1 MGLIGVVYMSHVMN
15 TYARLPVA
23 FSHGDGS
30 WVTDTEGKLY
40 LDALSGIAVNTLG
53 HNHPELVAAIAAQ
66 AGRLLHTSNLYQMPL
81 QEQLANRLC
90 AISGM
95 QEVFFCNSGCEANE
109 AAIKL
114 ARFYGNQ
121 RGIENPTI
129 VVMEKSFH
137 GRTMAT
143 LTATGNRKIQAG
155 FEPLVAGF
163 LRVPYNDLA
172 AIREVAQHNK
182 SIVAVMYEAVQGEGG
197 IHMADLDFQ
206 RGVRQLCDENA
217 WLMICD
223 EVQCGI
229 GRTGPWFGFQ
239 HAGIVPDVATLAKGL
254 AGGVPVGACLASGKA
269 TGLFGP
275 GNHGTTFG
283 GNQLAMTAAL
293 TTLDVVEKEG
303 LRENAVRIGQLIRD
317 ELKTTLAGV
326 AGVVDIRGNGLM
338 IGIELDRPCG
348 AIVQKGLEAGVLINV
363 TADCVVRLL
372 PALNFG
378 EDDAHELVARLAKLI
393 RAFLAG

>member
-143 LTATGNRKIQAG
+143 LSATGNRKIQAG

-269 TGLFGP
+269 AGLFGP

-317 ELKTTLAGV
+317 ELKTALAGV
-326 AGVVDIRGNGLM
+326 AGVVDIRGNGPM

>member
-317 ELKTTLAGV
+317 ELKAALAGV

>member
-1 MGLIGVVYMSHVMN
+1 MGLIGVVDMSHVMN

-81 QEQLANRLC
+81 QEQLADRLC

-95 QEVFFCNSGCEANE
+95 SEVFFCNSGCEANE

-121 RGIENPTI
+121 QGVENPTI

-143 LTATGNRKIQAG
+143 LSATGNRKIQAG
-155 FEPLVAGF
+155 FEPLVSGF

-197 IHMADLDFQ
+197 IHMADIDFQ
-206 RGVRQLCDENA
+206 RGVRQLCDENG

-269 TGLFGP
+269 VGLFGP

-293 TTLDVVEKEG
+293 TTLDVVDKEG
-303 LRENAVRIGQLIRD
+303 LRDNAVHIGQLIRD
-317 ELKTTLAGV
+317 ELKAALAGV
-326 AGVVDIRGNGLM
+326 AGIVDIRGNGLM
-338 IGIELDRPCG
+338 LGIELDRPCG
-348 AIVQKGLEAGVLINV
+348 AIVQKGLEAGILINV

-372 PALNFG
+372 PALNFS

-393 RAFLAG
+393 RTFLAA

>member
-143 LTATGNRKIQAG
+143 LSATGNRKIQAG

-317 ELKTTLAGV
+317 ELKTALAGV